1 MKKQSFLQW
10 HTQNGGDVSQ
20 IDGNSIEP
28 ETPKREPNPNL
39 KRLNYKFVNQNEVVD
54 AEIVKC

>member
-39 KRLNYKFVNQNEVVD
+39 KRHNYTFVNQIEVND
-54 AEIVKC
+54 A

>member
-1 MKKQSFLQW
+1 MKNKSFLQW

-39 KRLNYKFVNQNEVVD
+39 KRHNYTFVNQIEVND
-54 AEIVKC
+54 A